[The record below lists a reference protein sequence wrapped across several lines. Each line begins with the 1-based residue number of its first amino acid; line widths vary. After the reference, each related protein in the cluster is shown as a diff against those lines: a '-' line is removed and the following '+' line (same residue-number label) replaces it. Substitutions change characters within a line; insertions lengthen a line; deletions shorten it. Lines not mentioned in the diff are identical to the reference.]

1 MTQATY
7 KSLTKRLTLISSIS
21 MLSYNVIFN
30 VLEVT
35 FFELFFSFLLV
46 VLIPLTSSLYLVYK
60 YFELKV
66 QAKFDFILTLLVI
79 VLILYY
85 AYLRISR
92 LI

>member
-1 MTQATY
+1 MKQATY
-7 KSLTKRLTLISSIS
+7 KSLTKRFTLISSIS

-46 VLIPLTSSLYLVYK
+46 VLIPLTSSLYLMYK

-66 QAKFDFILTLLVI
+66 QAKFDFILTLLAI